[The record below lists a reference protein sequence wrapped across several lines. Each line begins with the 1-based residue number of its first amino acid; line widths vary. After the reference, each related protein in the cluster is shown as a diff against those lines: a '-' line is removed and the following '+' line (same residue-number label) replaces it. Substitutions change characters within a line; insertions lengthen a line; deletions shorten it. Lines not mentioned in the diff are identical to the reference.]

1 MLTYEQTL
9 DAMQRDAGPLA
20 ALVFVPLSVHV
31 RGEAFTVVPHGRRS
45 DAERDEDHAGNKRC
59 GVPCEV
65 TP

>member
-20 ALVFVPLSVHV
+20 ALVFVPLYVD
-31 RGEAFTVVPHGRRS
+31 GAPAFRVVPRERRP
-45 DAERDEDHAGNKRC
+45 DAERDEDHASSKRC

-65 TP
+65 GS